1 MAMYLVDGVRLFRRV
16 DDLDRDSKCNCLLY
30 DSLALKCSGS
40 TRALYASGARYSSGK
55 GLLVVIGADLDL
67 RRRADSTL
75 PVPADGAGGL
85 RLS

>member
-1 MAMYLVDGVRLFRRV
+1 MYLVDGARLIHRAY
-16 DDLDRDSKCNCLLY
+16 DLDRDKQMQLPTIRFTSAQVFRFNP
-30 DSLALKCSGS
+30 ALH
-40 TRALYASGARYSSGK
+40 ASGARYSSGK